1 MNPQTSKPMTLQDLK
16 DYMSSTKKEMQ
27 VKRENKFAEDIENR
41 KRQRSDDPEKLTIML
56 GLPP

>member
-1 MNPQTSKPMTLQDLK
+1 MTLQDLK

-27 VKRENKFAEDIENR
+27 AKRENEFAEDIENR
-41 KRQRSDDPEKLTIML
+41 KKERVEDLEKLTIML

>member
-27 VKRENKFAEDIENR
+27 IKRENKFAEDIENR